1 MTSLSEAS
9 EKISTIENQN
19 KKIMKQ
25 LLIMEK
31 RRKDDNKELVD
42 MLKVNKKQE
51 DTEAKNEGVEKDII
65 GKGTPDETQQVELF
79 LFYFKSELIL
89 MMSTQLSMSHLESM
103 FVLNLSNLGHF
114 IKK

>member
-1 MTSLSEAS
+1 MASLSEAS

-51 DTEAKNEGVEKDII
+51 DTEAKNEGVEKNII
-65 GKGTPDETQQVELF
+65 GKGTPDETQQVELSF
-79 LFYFKSELIL
+79 FFKSELIL
-89 MMSTQLSMSHLESM
+89 MMSTQLSVSHLESM
-103 FVLNLSNLGHF
+103 FVLNLSNFGHF

>member
-42 MLKVNKKQE
+42 MLKVKNRQE
-51 DTEAKNEGVEKDII
+51 DSEDKREGV
-65 GKGTPDETQQVELF
+65 GK
-79 LFYFKSELIL
+79 
-89 MMSTQLSMSHLESM
+89 
-103 FVLNLSNLGHF
+103 
-114 IKK
+114 